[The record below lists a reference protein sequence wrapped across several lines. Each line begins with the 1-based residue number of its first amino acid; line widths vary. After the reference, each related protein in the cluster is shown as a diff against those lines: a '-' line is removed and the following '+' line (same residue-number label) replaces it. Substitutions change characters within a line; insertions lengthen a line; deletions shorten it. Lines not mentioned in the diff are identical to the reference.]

1 MAGIYVHIPF
11 CKQACHYCNF
21 HFSTTLN
28 LKNDFIEALLREI
41 SLRKD
46 YLGKDAIETIY
57 FGGGTPSILDGKDL
71 ELIIENL
78 VHQFDCSRVTE
89 ITLESN
95 PDDME
100 AGKIKSWKRAGIN
113 RLSVGIQSFVD
124 EDLKWMNRSHSGDQA
139 EKCIHFAQDEAFSNI
154 SADLIYGYP
163 QLSDDGWRKNVQK
176 ALELKIPHLSCYALT
191 IEPKTALQ
199 HFIQAGKAEQPSAED
214 QARQYIL
221 LMQWLEDSG
230 YEHYEI
236 SNFSLPGMR
245 SRHNSS
251 YWQGKKYIGI
261 GPSAHSYDQRSR
273 QWNVSNNNQ
282 YIQSL
287 KNNVAPFD
295 TEELT
300 PVQELN
306 EYIMVSLRTRDGI
319 NLNEILRRFGVDI
332 KNQLFA
338 NSKRWLNDG
347 NMILHDHC
355 LILSREGKLLADG
368 IAAHLF
374 FEKEPSES
382 PR

>member
-124 EDLKWMNRSHSGDQA
+124 EDLKWMNR
-139 EKCIHFAQDEAFSNI
+139 
-154 SADLIYGYP
+154 
-163 QLSDDGWRKNVQK
+163 
-176 ALELKIPHLSCYALT
+176 
-191 IEPKTALQ
+191 
-199 HFIQAGKAEQPSAED
+199 
-214 QARQYIL
+214 
-221 LMQWLEDSG
+221 
-230 YEHYEI
+230 
-236 SNFSLPGMR
+236 
-245 SRHNSS
+245 
-251 YWQGKKYIGI
+251 
-261 GPSAHSYDQRSR
+261 
-273 QWNVSNNNQ
+273 
-282 YIQSL
+282 
-287 KNNVAPFD
+287 
-295 TEELT
+295 
-300 PVQELN
+300 
-306 EYIMVSLRTRDGI
+306 
-319 NLNEILRRFGVDI
+319 
-332 KNQLFA
+332 
-338 NSKRWLNDG
+338 
-347 NMILHDHC
+347 
-355 LILSREGKLLADG
+355 
-368 IAAHLF
+368 
-374 FEKEPSES
+374 
-382 PR
+382 